1 MFCVCLPPLQE
12 IAHRYQ
18 PHSLQ
23 AELCST
29 LQQCSEA
36 GEEARQRELAAAV
49 MDVQLGRRE
58 ALLEGLMELSGQL
71 AATLQRYK
79 SLVEGRGICVQSQSC
94 GPSCD
99 GLSLSLS
106 DHAVPL
112 PPSLPAVQPL
122 LDQHTTLSQRISTER
137 QMPSMSK
144 KFQVSKIKSSA
155 VEK

>member
-106 DHAVPL
+106 QTMQFLCHPVYL
-112 PPSLPAVQPL
+112 QCNHYWTNTPPSLRESPL
-122 LDQHTTLSQRISTER
+122 KGKCPQ
-137 QMPSMSK
+137 
-144 KFQVSKIKSSA
+144 
-155 VEK
+155 